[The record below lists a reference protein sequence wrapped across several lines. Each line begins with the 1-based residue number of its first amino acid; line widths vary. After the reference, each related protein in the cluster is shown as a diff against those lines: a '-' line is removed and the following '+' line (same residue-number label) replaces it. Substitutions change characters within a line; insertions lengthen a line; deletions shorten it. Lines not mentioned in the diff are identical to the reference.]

1 MPGAVPAMSVSVI
14 TSNGWSPCPQ
24 GQGLHS
30 LRTLDGV
37 KLRKSTA
44 GPEIDEAAEAEP
56 APKAEG
62 KGRPTPKRRDVVG
75 PRGPV
80 TAPKTR
86 KEAYARQKELSRQA
100 KAARAASAA
109 SGKAMTPAARRA
121 ALRSGELLPARDQG
135 PTRKLARDY
144 VDSHRMFSNYL
155 LWLFPLMIATYV
167 IPGAAIIQIIVVA
180 MFFALIV
187 EWYLV
192 GGRIRR
198 MAIER
203 HGSAQGSS
211 MSIGFYAGSRAY
223 LPRRWRLPAPQVE
236 RGDPI

>member
-1 MPGAVPAMSVSVI
+1 
-14 TSNGWSPCPQ
+14 
-24 GQGLHS
+24 
-30 LRTLDGV
+30 V
-37 KLRKSTA
+37 KLRKSADTSA
-44 GPEIDEAAEAEP
+44 DADVVEAEDVS
-56 APKAEG
+56 AVETGG

-86 KEAYARQKELSRQA
+86 KEAMARQKQLSKQA
-100 KAARAASAA
+100 RAARAST
-109 SGKAMTPAARRA
+109 GKSLTPAERRA

-167 IPGAAIIQIIVVA
+167 IPQAAIIQLVVIA
-180 MFFALIV
+180 MFFGLLV
-187 EWYLV
+187 EWYVV
-192 GGRIRR
+192 GARLRR

-203 HGSAQGSS
+203 FGSAQGGS

-236 RGDPI
+236 RGDQI